1 MKKKLIIAAIIL
13 LLILFGALIIYNG
26 LVIHGK
32 ASEEER
38 VLYTDA
44 PGDVAGKDY
53 IDGEVFIID
62 KDDPFFEVLK

>member
-1 MKKKLIIAAIIL
+1 MKRKLIIAAIIF
-13 LLILFGALIIYNG
+13 LLILAGILIIYNG
-26 LVIHGK
+26 LVIHGN

-44 PGDVAGKDY
+44 PGDVAGKNY

-62 KDDPFFEVLK
+62 KDDPFFKR